1 MPRALLLLLAP
12 TLLAQSAPDFE
23 RDIRPLLAA
32 NCLSC
37 HNEKSKASGL
47 ALTSRQALEAGG
59 NRGSA
64 LTWLPKALRHQ
75 DGLQMPP
82 GGQLPAADIAKIEAW
97 LAAGAHW
104 PAAAPTA
111 IRPAKRDHWAFQPLR
126 PSSLTSI
133 DQFILARLHRESLS
147 PSPPA
152 GRLTQLRRVSLDLT
166 GLPPDPVEAQTYE
179 AVVDRLLA
187 APQFGER
194 WARHWLDQA
203 RYADS
208 DGGSR
213 DEPRPIWKYREWVI
227 NALNRNLPFDQ
238 FVVEQL
244 AGDLLPNATLD
255 QIIAT
260 GFHRNSMLQIEAGT
274 DREQYRVEAVTDRVD
289 TTGTVLLGLST
300 GCARC
305 HDHKFDPLTQKEY
318 YQLFA
323 FFNNLDEYGPDLP
336 PYSSTSDL
344 QITHAPLLPVG
355 SPADVARHDALR
367 AQLLALYQERMAYRG
382 GESSDLSKNDPGD
395 KVRTETINALKKQLP
410 QIPLAMVMR
419 ERPTPRPAHILLGG
433 DYLRP
438 GIPVSPG
445 VPAWLNP
452 PEGTIKSRLDL
463 ARWISSK
470 QNPLFARVAVNRIW
484 QRYFGQGLVE
494 TENDFGAQGSLPTHP
509 ELLDWLAAEFI
520 RSGYDQKALH
530 RLIVTSA
537 TYRQSSHLR
546 TGLAA
551 KDPRNLLLARQSR
564 LRLDAE
570 IVRDSALAASGLLVS
585 TLGGPSVYPPQPAG
599 VMETGQV
606 VQSWPTSLG
615 PDRYRRGL
623 YTFHYRV
630 TPNPS
635 MQVFDAANGL
645 ATCTRRPRTNTPL
658 QSLTLLNDPNFLEMA
673 QALARRAAATP
684 DPLLTAF
691 ELTLARPPTSSER
704 ARLARLYAVERD
716 AFLSTPAE
724 AIALVGP
731 GASPELAVWTAVAR
745 VLLNTDEFI
754 TRD

>member
-1 MPRALLLLLAP
+1 MRSALLSLVFATAALS
-12 TLLAQSAPDFE
+12 QSTPDFE

-37 HNEKSKASGL
+37 HNDKAKSSGL
-47 ALTSRQALEAGG
+47 ALTSRAALETGG

-64 LTWLPKALRHQ
+64 LTWLPKALRHE

-82 GGQLPAADIAKIEAW
+82 GRQLPTPDIAKIESW
-97 LAAGAHW
+97 LAAGALW
-104 PAAAPTA
+104 PTESTVRAP
-111 IRPAKRDHWAFQPLR
+111 KRDHWAFHPLR
-126 PSSLTSI
+126 PSSLPRI
-133 DQFILARLHRESLS
+133 DHFLQARLQRESLL

-152 GRLTQLRRVSLDLT
+152 DRLTQLRRVSLDLT
-166 GLPPDPVEAQTYE
+166 GLPPTPAEVQSFLVDPSPQAYE
-179 AVVDRLLA
+179 TVVDRLLA
-187 APQFGER
+187 SPQYGER
-194 WARHWLDQA
+194 WARHWLDQS

-244 AGDLLPNATLD
+244 AGDLLLNPTPEQL
-255 QIIAT
+255 IAT
-260 GFHRNSMLQIEAGT
+260 GFHRNSLLQIEAGT

-318 YQLFA
+318 YQLFSL
-323 FFNNLDEYGPDLP
+323 FNNLDEYGPDLP
-336 PYSSTSDL
+336 PFSSTSDL
-344 QITHAPLLPVG
+344 QITHAPLIAVG
-355 SPADVARHDALR
+355 PPADAARHDALR
-367 AQLLALYQERMAYRG
+367 AQLLALYKERLTYRG
-382 GESSDLSKNDPGD
+382 GDNSDLIKNDPGD
-395 KVRTETINALKKQLP
+395 KVRTETINTLKKQLSNL
-410 QIPLAMVMR
+410 PLAMVMR
-419 ERPTPRPAHILLGG
+419 ERPVARPAHILLGG
-433 DYLRP
+433 DYLRK

-445 VPAWLNP
+445 VPSWLHAPAGPINN
-452 PEGTIKSRLDL
+452 RLDL
-463 ARWISSK
+463 ARWITHK

-494 TENDFGAQGSLPTHP
+494 TENDFGSQGALPSHP
-509 ELLDWLAAEFI
+509 ELLDWLALQFI
-520 RSGYDQKALH
+520 NSGFDQNALH
-530 RLIVTSA
+530 RLIVTPA
-537 TYRQSSHLR
+537 ACRQSPHLR
-546 TGLAA
+546 PDLAT

-570 IVRDSALAASGLLVS
+570 IVRDSALAASGLLNS
-585 TLGGPSVYPPQPAG
+585 ALGGPSVYPPQPAG

-606 VQSWPTSLG
+606 VQSWPTSSG

-645 ATCTRRPRTNTPL
+645 AACTRRPRTNSPL
-658 QSLTLLNDPNFLEMA
+658 QSLPLLNDPNFLEMA
-673 QALARRAAATP
+673 QALARRGAA
-684 DPLLTAF
+684 
-691 ELTLARPPTSSER
+691 
-704 ARLARLYAVERD
+704 
-716 AFLSTPAE
+716 
-724 AIALVGP
+724 
-731 GASPELAVWTAVAR
+731 
-745 VLLNTDEFI
+745 
-754 TRD
+754 

>member
-1 MPRALLLLLAP
+1 MRSAVLFLVLATAALS
-12 TLLAQSAPDFE
+12 QSTPDFE

-37 HNEKSKASGL
+37 HNDNARASGL
-47 ALTSRQALEAGG
+47 ALTSRAALETGG

-82 GGQLPAADIAKIEAW
+82 GRQLPAADITKIEVW
-97 LAAGAHW
+97 LTAGAIW
-104 PAAAPTA
+104 PTAAP
-111 IRPAKRDHWAFQPLR
+111 IRAPKRDHWAFRPLR
-126 PSSLTSI
+126 PGTLTSI
-133 DQFILARLHRESLS
+133 DQFIKVRLQRESLR

-152 GRLTQLRRVSLDLT
+152 DRLTQLRRVSLDLT
-166 GLPPDPVEAQTYE
+166 GLPPDPAETQAYE

-187 APQFGER
+187 SPQFGER

-227 NALNRNLPFDQ
+227 NALNRNLSFDQ
-238 FVVEQL
+238 FVLEQL
-244 AGDLLPNATLD
+244 AGDLLPNPTPD

-260 GFHRNSMLQIEAGT
+260 GFHRNSLLQIEAGT

-289 TTGTVLLGLST
+289 TTGTALLGLST

-318 YQLFA
+318 YQLFS

-336 PYSSTSDL
+336 PYSSTGDL
-344 QITHAPLLPVG
+344 QITHAPLIAVG
-355 SPADVARHDALR
+355 PAADAARHDALR
-367 AQLLALYQERMAYRG
+367 AQLLVLYAERMSYRG
-382 GESSDLSKNDPGD
+382 GESSGLPPNDPGD

-410 QIPLAMVMR
+410 NLPLAMVMR
-419 ERPTPRPAHILLGG
+419 ERAVPRPAHILLGG
-433 DYLRP
+433 DYLRK
-438 GIPVSPG
+438 GVPVSPG
-445 VPAWLNP
+445 VPNWLHAPADPIRN
-452 PEGTIKSRLDL
+452 RLDL
-463 ARWISSK
+463 ARWITHE
-470 QNPLFARVAVNRIW
+470 QNPLFARVAVNRVW

-494 TENDFGAQGSLPTHP
+494 TENDFGAQGAPPSHP
-509 ELLDWLAAEFI
+509 ELLDWLALQFI
-520 RSGYDQKALH
+520 NSGFDSKALH

-546 TGLAA
+546 PEVATI
-551 KDPRNLLLARQSR
+551 DPRNLLLARQSR

-570 IVRDSALAASGLLVS
+570 IVRDSALAASGLLVA
-585 TLGGPSVYPPQPAG
+585 TVGGPSVYPPQPPG
-599 VMETGQV
+599 VMQTGQV
-606 VQSWPTSLG
+606 VQSWLTSSG

-645 ATCTRRPRTNTPL
+645 AACTRRPRTNTPL

-684 DPLLTAF
+684 DPLLAAF
-691 ELTLARPPTSSER
+691 ELTVARPPTSSER
-704 ARLARLYAVERD
+704 ARLSHLHSIERD
-716 AFLSTPAE
+716 AFLTTPAE
-724 AIALVGP
+724 AVALAGP
-731 GASPELAVWTAVAR
+731 NASAELAAWTAVAR

-754 TRD
+754 TRE